1 MSLTS
6 FVKVAGLWQLDR
18 LPTLCF
24 TFGEDADVL
33 RSSYLIDDNAIAEHY
48 ESTATM
54 DMAELAITVQSK
66 TGLCMS
72 DFFVVNRGKGYWAV
86 DIRDPSISYAF
97 GPSTKTRTITKLAN
111 GFATIRGLIDEEQ
124 RQQLQGDEGHASQSS
139 SLKLGDINGE
149 EVVVG
154 ERFVLRMVDDLDY
167 DEDEDP
173 EGEKLTM
180 FDGWG
185 WVSIFNQTLFD
196 IGREVSVVGEMDDG
210 ACFGLAIVDG
220 VTYITFEGQFMQ
232 IEDRDS
238 LPGLVILPSVPSKRN
253 RVHISYFDGGYIA
266 LSRWGA
272 EEPVVYEWLKA
283 RCGVFTVYNV
293 GDPFHISDSAKL
305 RIVKV

>member
-1 MSLTS
+1 
-6 FVKVAGLWQLDR
+6 
-18 LPTLCF
+18 
-24 TFGEDADVL
+24 
-33 RSSYLIDDNAIAEHY
+33 
-48 ESTATM
+48 M
-54 DMAELAITVQSK
+54 DMAELAITAQSK

-86 DIRDPSISYAF
+86 DTRDPNISYAF
-97 GPSTKTRTITKLAN
+97 GPSTKMRTITKLAN

-124 RQQLQGDEGHASQSS
+124 RQQQQQLQGDEERASQSA

-154 ERFVLRMVDDLDY
+154 ERFVLRLVNDLDY

-173 EGEKLTM
+173 EGGKLTM

-185 WVSIFNQTLFD
+185 WASIFSQTLFG
-196 IGREVSVVGEMDDG
+196 IGREASVVGEMDDG

-220 VTYITFEGQFMQ
+220 ITYITFEGQFMQ
-232 IEDRDS
+232 IEDCDS

-283 RCGVFTVYNV
+283 RCGVFTIYNV

-305 RIVKV
+305 RI